1 MVTKQEILDKM
12 SLVIDPELGINI
24 VDLGL
29 VYDIDIREREGGGL
43 QKVFIKM
50 TFTTPACPLINDIL
64 NEVAQR
70 LDELKDLDI
79 ELSVV
84 FEPLWTPERMSQKA
98 KIKLGFV

>member
-12 SLVIDPELGINI
+12 SLVTDPELGINI

-29 VYDIDIREREGGGL
+29 VYDVDIHELGEAPL

-50 TFTTPACPLINDIL
+50 TFTTPACPLLEQIL
-64 NEVAQR
+64 EDVRQR
-70 LDELKDLDI
+70 LDEFKELDI

-84 FEPLWTPERMSQKA
+84 FEPPWTPDMMSKKA
-98 KIKLGFV
+98 KIKLGLL